1 MENSSLSVE
10 ERLRSDKTG
19 EYAKEIYKQLKQIEL
34 RLAAE
39 ARKLHDRS
47 THEKIKAAET
57 AVISS
62 TAFMQLVES
71 AVNFEKRK

>member
-19 EYAKEIYKQLKQIEL
+19 EYSKEVDKQLKQIEL
-34 RLAAE
+34 RLATE
-39 ARKLHDRS
+39 ARKLHHRL

-62 TAFMQLVES
+62 IAVMQLFDT
-71 AVNFEKRK
+71 AVNFEEGK

>member
-10 ERLRSDKTG
+10 DRLRLDKTG
-19 EYAKEIYKQLKQIEL
+19 EYSREVYKQLKQIEL
-34 RLAAE
+34 RLATE

-62 TAFMQLVES
+62 TAFMQLFES
-71 AVNFEKRK
+71 AINFEERK

>member
-19 EYAKEIYKQLKQIEL
+19 EYARDVYRQLKKIEL
-34 RLAAE
+34 RLATE

-47 THEKIKAAET
+47 THEKIKAADT
-57 AVISS
+57 AVTSA
-62 TAFMQLVES
+62 TAFMQLFGS
-71 AVNFEKRK
+71 AVNLEERK

>member
-19 EYAKEIYKQLKQIEL
+19 EYAREVYKQLKQIEL
-34 RLAAE
+34 RLATE
-39 ARKLHDRS
+39 ARKLHNRL

-62 TAFMQLVES
+62 TAVIQL
-71 AVNFEKRK
+71 FETAGKFEERK

>member
-1 MENSSLSVE
+1 MENSSLSVG

-19 EYAKEIYKQLKQIEL
+19 EYAREIYKQLKKIEL
-34 RLAAE
+34 RLASE

-47 THEKIKAAET
+47 AHEKIKAAET

-62 TAFMQLVES
+62 TALMQLFES
-71 AVNFEKRK
+71 AVNFKERK

>member
-10 ERLRSDKTG
+10 ERLRSDNTG
-19 EYAKEIYKQLKQIEL
+19 EYFREVYKQLKQIEL
-34 RLAAE
+34 RLTAE

-62 TAFMQLVES
+62 TALMQLIES
-71 AVNFEKRK
+71 AVNFKERK

>member
-19 EYAKEIYKQLKQIEL
+19 EYSREVYKQLKKMEL

-62 TAFMQLVES
+62 TALIQLFES
-71 AVNFEKRK
+71 AVNLEERK

>member
-19 EYAKEIYKQLKQIEL
+19 EYAREVYKQLKQIEL
-34 RLAAE
+34 RLASE

-62 TAFMQLVES
+62 TSLMQLIES
-71 AVNFEKRK
+71 DVNFKERK

>member
-1 MENSSLSVE
+1 MENASLSVE

-19 EYAKEIYKQLKQIEL
+19 EYARDVYRQLKKIEL
-34 RLAAE
+34 RLATE

-57 AVISS
+57 DVISS
-62 TAFMQLVES
+62 TALMQLFES
-71 AVNFEKRK
+71 AVNFKERK

>member
-19 EYAKEIYKQLKQIEL
+19 EYAREVYKQLKKIEL
-34 RLAAE
+34 RLATE

-62 TAFMQLVES
+62 TALMQMFES
-71 AVNFEKRK
+71 AGKFEERK

>member
-1 MENSSLSVE
+1 MEDSLLSLE

-19 EYAKEIYKQLKQIEL
+19 EYSRKIYKQLKQIEL

-39 ARKLHDRS
+39 SRKLHDRS

-57 AVISS
+57 AVRSS
-62 TAFMQLVES
+62 SAAMQLFET
-71 AVNFEKRK
+71 AVNFEERK

>member
-1 MENSSLSVE
+1 MENASLSVE

-19 EYAKEIYKQLKQIEL
+19 EYAKEICKQLKEIEL

-62 TAFMQLVES
+62 TALIQLFES
-71 AVNFEKRK
+71 AVNLEERK

>member
-19 EYAKEIYKQLKQIEL
+19 EYAREVYKQLKQIEL
-34 RLAAE
+34 RLASE
-39 ARKLHDRS
+39 ARTLHDRS

-62 TAFMQLVES
+62 IAVIQLFDTAI
-71 AVNFEKRK
+71 NFEERK